1 MKTVAVTVNDE
12 EYVLGKLS
20 CGQVDEIIFA
30 NFEMRQDAKDPREVV
45 AVAGGKRAVRSQM
58 CPAIAASLNNA
69 IQGDAKWYLNG
80 WTNPDSRGL
89 TKWWIGDDVFT
100 ELDYHELNVLYAELA
115 KLSGLRTATKNE
127 AAKPAGGETAD
138 DSPASS

>member
-1 MKTVAVTVNDE
+1 MKTQAVKVNDE
-12 EYVLGKLS
+12 EYVIGKLS

-30 NFEMRQDAKDPREVV
+30 NFEMRQDAKDPRQVIAVV
-45 AVAGGKRAVRSQM
+45 QGGKRAVRGQI

-80 WTNPDSRGL
+80 WTNPDDRGL
-89 TKWWIGDDVFT
+89 SKWWTPDDVFS
-100 ELDYHELNVLYAELA
+100 ELDYHEMNLLYAEVA
-115 KLSGLRTATKNE
+115 KLSGLRSEAKNE
-127 AAKPAGGETAD
+127 VQKPGGETAD